1 MKELQQEELKEVQM
15 RILDY
20 VDSFCRKND
29 IKYTLSGG
37 TLLGA
42 IRHGGFIPWDDD
54 IDIQMLRSEYNKFT
68 ELWKK
73 SHDNPNYEL
82 INIESGNNKGYPFGK
97 IQDNRTVSYVGN
109 LQRLGVFI
117 DVFPLD
123 NVEDEN
129 DFSKRHNVVKRLFKI
144 RGFVFSLMRRSQVH
158 LFDGLYARLSAKIN
172 DVANK
177 KNGKDCP
184 YVFEMTSGLLCKK
197 PMPKSIFKIYKDVKF
212 EDRTYMSVEDYDTYL
227 TNTFGDYMKLPPV
240 EKRVSHHSNSYFW
253 KVDK

>member
-1 MKELQQEELKEVQM
+1 MKELNSEELKEVQM
-15 RILDY
+15 NILDY
-20 VDSFCRKND
+20 VDSFCRKNG

-54 IDIQMLRSEYNKFT
+54 IDIQMLRSDYEKFT
-68 ELWKK
+68 KLWNK

-129 DFSKRHNVVKRLFKI
+129 DFSKRHSVVKRLFKI
-144 RGFVFSLMRRSQVH
+144 RGFVFSLMRRSQCH
-158 LFDGLYARLSAKIN
+158 LFDRLYARLSAKIN

-177 KNGKDCP
+177 KNGKNCP
-184 YVFEMTSGLLCKK
+184 YVFEMTSGLMCKK
-197 PMPKSIFKIYKDVKF
+197 PMPRSLFKTYRDVNF
-212 EDRTYMSVEDYDTYL
+212 ENRTYMSVEDYDSYL
-227 TNTFGDYMKLPPV
+227 TLTFGDYLTLPP
-240 EKRVSHHSNSYFW
+240 ENERCSHHDNIFYM
-253 KVDK
+253 KNNE